1 MKNCIIAILVN
12 IFIYLCFAF
21 IVWDLNPAN
30 WETAHRVVCI
40 FLISGFTFCFSAVQ
54 VFDK

>member
-1 MKNCIIAILVN
+1 MKNCIIVILVN

-30 WETAHRVVCI
+30 WETARRGVCI

-54 VFDK
+54 AFDK